1 MQRFFREPIPE
12 IFQAAKLLDG
22 AVSAHLE
29 GNPALADRLIRRANM
44 PELREWTESVLG
56 KRSPYVRIS
65 PAASA
70 PSAERRDLQRMPNAR
85 ERAQLHLRDGYHC
98 RFCGIPVIRAAVR
111 ERIRRAYPDALNWS
125 KRNRE
130 RHAAFFAM
138 WAQYD
143 HLIPHA
149 KNGTNS
155 DKNMVVACAGC
166 NFGRGSYTLA
176 EVGLSN
182 PLDHAPTQS
191 PWDGLERFSQARPKR
206 STTPKPFRGS
216 A

>member
-1 MQRFFREPIPE
+1 MQRLFREPIPE
-12 IFQAAKLLDG
+12 IFQAAKLLDE
-22 AVSAHLE
+22 AVSAHLD
-29 GNPALADRLIRRANM
+29 GDAALADQLIRRANM
-44 PELREWTESVLG
+44 PELSEWTESILG
-56 KRSPYVRIS
+56 KQSRYVRIS
-65 PAASA
+65 AGASA
-70 PSAERRDLQRMPNAR
+70 PSAERREPQRMPNAL
-85 ERAQLHLRDGYHC
+85 ERAHLHLRDGYHC

-111 ERIRRAYPDALNWS
+111 ARIRRAYPDALNWG

-130 RHAAFFAM
+130 RHAAFFTM

-143 HLIPHA
+143 HLIPHSR
-149 KNGTNS
+149 KGDHS
-155 DKNMVVACAGC
+155 LDNMVVACAAC

-191 PWDGLERFSQARPKR
+191 PWDGLERFSHARPKR

>member
-12 IFQAAKLLDG
+12 IFQAAKLLDE
-22 AVSAHLE
+22 AVSAHLD
-29 GNPALADRLIRRANM
+29 GDAVLADQLIRRANM
-44 PELREWTESVLG
+44 PELREWTESILG
-56 KRSPYVRIS
+56 KQSPYVQIS
-65 PAASA
+65 AAASV
-70 PSAERRDLQRMPNAR
+70 PSAERRDPQRMPNGR
-85 ERAQLHLRDGYHC
+85 ERALLHLRDGYHC

-111 ERIRRAYPDALNWS
+111 AQIRRVYPDALNWG

-130 RHAAFFAM
+130 RHTAFFTM

-149 KNGTNS
+149 RNGTNS
-155 DKNMVVACAGC
+155 DKNMIVACAAC

-182 PLDHAPTQS
+182 PLDHVPTQS